1 MTMQE
6 RAITVVGAGIV
17 GVCSALY
24 LQEKGF
30 RVQILDRTPEG
41 EMRASAGNAG
51 ILSPWSCVPESVPG
65 LWRSVPGWLLD
76 PLGPMVIRPDH
87 LLKLAPWLVRFL
99 LAGRRSRIP
108 GLANALRALY
118 APTVDLYEALLRGT
132 PDTGLVRRC
141 VYLHVFRRAGPVD
154 LEGLGWRLRR
164 ERGARLDLLTGD
176 ELREIEPDIS
186 PDFNSG
192 VMIHGQ
198 GRATDPSRLL
208 HVLTRRF
215 LHQGGKLRRA
225 DVQGLLPSP
234 DGSVTLQTNM
244 GDIHAPKLVVAA
256 GAWSACL
263 LKPLGIHIPL
273 ESQRGYHLM
282 LKDPGV
288 SLTHTVM
295 DADRMIAANMMEGG
309 LRLAGT
315 VELAGLTA
323 KADYTR
329 SRNLGV
335 IGRQLFPRLN
345 TGSAAEWMG
354 HRPSLPDSLPVIDR
368 APGHPQILLA
378 FGHSHLG
385 LAGGAPTGRLIAR
398 LAADEPPGLD
408 LTPYRATRF

>member
-30 RVQILDRTPEG
+30 RVRILDRTPDG

-65 LWRSVPGWLLD
+65 LWKSVPGWLLD
-76 PLGPMVIRPDH
+76 PLGPMVIRPGH
-87 LLKLAPWLVRFL
+87 LPKLAPWLLRFL
-99 LAGRRSRIP
+99 LAGRRSRIA
-108 GLANALRALY
+108 GLADALRALY

-132 PDTGLVRRC
+132 PDAGLVRRC
-141 VYLHVFRRAGPVD
+141 VYLHVFRKPGPVD

-164 ERGARLDLLTGD
+164 ERGARLDLLTGG
-176 ELREIEPDIS
+176 ELREIEPDLS
-186 PDFNSG
+186 PDFQSG

-198 GRATDPSRLL
+198 GRATDPARLL
-208 HVLTRRF
+208 DVLTRRF
-215 LHQGGKLRRA
+215 LRQGGEMRRA
-225 DVQGLLPSP
+225 DVRGLRPTP
-234 DGSVTLQTNM
+234 DGAAILRTDA
-244 GDIHAPKLVVAA
+244 GDIRVPQMVLAA
-256 GAWSACL
+256 GAWSARL
-263 LKPLGIHIPL
+263 LKPLGIRIPL

-282 LKDPGV
+282 LKDPGIR
-288 SLTHTVM
+288 LTHTVM
-295 DADRMIAANMMEGG
+295 DADRMIAANLMDGG

-329 SRNLGV
+329 SRNLAV

-345 TGSAAEWMG
+345 TRSAAEWMG

-368 APGHPQILLA
+368 APGLPQILLA

-385 LAGGAPTGRLIAR
+385 LTGGAPTGRLIAR
-398 LAADEPPGLD
+398 MAAGEPPGLD